1 MEAAHV
7 MLVNRL
13 GTAAAARGEELL
25 AEIPATLRRLGTLM
39 LVLAISVP
47 AFLVGC
53 LAVLAW
59 WLIG

>member
-13 GTAAAARGEELL
+13 ATAAEARGEELL